1 MKLANTKF
9 NQISTQVTKEGD
21 TSATSTNTNE
31 RCHTGRRNFHDQN
44 FKITMKGETFMM

>member
-1 MKLANTKF
+1 MKIAKTEF

-21 TSATSTNTNE
+21 TSATSTDTNE
-31 RCHTGRRNFHDQN
+31 RCHTERRNFRDQN